1 MVSERRAFGE
11 RLKRHRERRGVS
23 LETIANATKVPGSL
37 YAGLERGDCARWPAG
52 IYSRAYVRA
61 YADTIGLNAAD
72 AAEEFSAIYGET
84 PSAPPAAGVA
94 VPKAGGRSHLR
105 LSMAQ
110 EPAVDPERLA
120 RRAALAAAEL
130 VIGLLI
136 ASIALAGFGVNGWIT
151 VFCVV
156 SYYVTGRLVSDLPLL
171 FWVYMRMRSAST
183 RPSRDEPQPENV
195 PVGDAASTTA

>member
-23 LETIANATKVPGSL
+23 LDTIAKATKVPGSL

-61 YADTIGLNAAD
+61 YADEVGLNAAD
-72 AAEEFSAIYGET
+72 AAEEFTAIYGEM
-84 PSAPPAAGVA
+84 PSAPPPAGVA
-94 VPKAGGRSHLR
+94 VQGTGGRGHFR
-105 LSMAQ
+105 LSMAE

-136 ASIALAGFGVNGWIT
+136 ASIAHAGFGVNAWIT
-151 VFCVV
+151 VACVV
-156 SYYVTGRLVSDLPLL
+156 SYYVTGRLVSDDPLL
-171 FWVYMRMRSAST
+171 FWVYMRMRNASA
-183 RPSRDEPQPENV
+183 RPSPEPQPENV

>member
-1 MVSERRAFGE
+1 MVSERRAFGD
-11 RLKRHRERRGVS
+11 RLKRHRERREIS
-23 LETIANATKVPGSL
+23 LETIANTTKVPGSL

-61 YADTIGLNAAD
+61 YAEAVGLNADD
-72 AAEEFSAIYGET
+72 AAEEFRTIYGET
-84 PSAPPAAGVA
+84 PSAPPAASAA
-94 VPKAGGRSHLR
+94 VQRTGGRGHLR

-130 VIGLLI
+130 VIGMLI
-136 ASIALAGFGVNGWIT
+136 ASIAHAGFGVNAWLT
-151 VFCVV
+151 VACVV
-156 SYYVTGRLVSDLPLL
+156 SYYVAGRLVSDDPLL
-171 FWVYMRMRSAST
+171 YWIFTRTRNAT
-183 RPSRDEPQPENV
+183 ARPSLEPQPENV